1 MDVNRIKNYADSE
14 SDSYKLAKAVTEE
27 KNEIQK
33 NKEGGGDLLYFKTLR
48 EPLIEQQEN
57 EMRHRIN

>member
-14 SDSYKLAKAVTEE
+14 YDSYKLAKAVTEE